1 MYLDSDQAKDALSLS
16 IVEGLCDRMQ
26 ETIDEEGYKL
36 IHLELNKER
45 LLMD

>member
-36 IHLELNKER
+36 IHHRVE
-45 LLMD
+45 